1 MTRKV
6 NILHLVVA
14 LAVGLCCVGCFKST
28 VGYTIFRTAVFI
40 QSTDKGDY
48 VKARDLYTYAY
59 YVDTT
64 DWKVASY
71 EDACN
76 KIITNKLTGERRE
89 MPDVYGEMNPSN
101 EYQLTMVINRPM
113 TMMILVDP
121 ENKVYAYRNYEL
133 PDNLPQVDTK
143 LYIVSWRNSY
153 TTAGW
158 RIVNEFYKPPQP
170 ETDPEPAPDDEPE
183 TDPEPAPDDEPETD
197 PENPDEPNTTPDDGE
212 GEGADDGADN
222 SEGGSNGEGEGNNGE
237 GGSNGEGEG
246 NNDENGE
253 NDGEGDSATDTPS
266 TDTPA
271 TDDNP
276 STDKE

>member
-1 MTRKV
+1 MTQKV

-14 LAVGLCCVGCFKST
+14 LAVGLYCVGCFKST

-121 ENKVYAYRNYEL
+121 ENKVYAYR
-133 PDNLPQVDTK
+133 
-143 LYIVSWRNSY
+143 
-153 TTAGW
+153 
-158 RIVNEFYKPPQP
+158 
-170 ETDPEPAPDDEPE
+170 
-183 TDPEPAPDDEPETD
+183 
-197 PENPDEPNTTPDDGE
+197 
-212 GEGADDGADN
+212 
-222 SEGGSNGEGEGNNGE
+222 
-237 GGSNGEGEG
+237 
-246 NNDENGE
+246 
-253 NDGEGDSATDTPS
+253 
-266 TDTPA
+266 
-271 TDDNP
+271 
-276 STDKE
+276 

>member
-40 QSTDKGDY
+40 QSTDKGDF

-64 DWKVASY
+64 EWKVASY

-121 ENKVYAYRNYEL
+121 E
-133 PDNLPQVDTK
+133 
-143 LYIVSWRNSY
+143 
-153 TTAGW
+153 
-158 RIVNEFYKPPQP
+158 
-170 ETDPEPAPDDEPE
+170 TDPENP
-183 TDPEPAPDDEPETD
+183 DEPETD

-222 SEGGSNGEGEGNNGE
+222 GEGGSNGEGEGNNGE
-237 GGSNGEGEG
+237 GNNGEGGSG
-246 NNDENGE
+246 NNGE
-253 NDGEGDSATDTPS
+253 NDGEGDGATDTPS

>member
-40 QSTDKGDY
+40 QSTDKGDF

-143 LYIVSWRNSY
+143 LYIVGWRNSY

-183 TDPEPAPDDEPETD
+183 TN

-212 GEGADDGADN
+212 GEGADDGAD
-222 SEGGSNGEGEGNNGE
+222 NGEGEGNNGE

-253 NDGEGDSATDTPS
+253 NDGEGDGATDTPS

>member
-1 MTRKV
+1 M
-6 NILHLVVA
+6 VVA

-143 LYIVSWRNSY
+143 LYIVGWRNSY

-170 ETDPEPAPDDEPE
+170 ETDPAPDEPE
-183 TDPEPAPDDEPETD
+183 TDPENPDEPETD

-212 GEGADDGADN
+212 GEGADDGAN
-222 SEGGSNGEGEGNNGE
+222 NGEGGSNGEGEGNNGE

-246 NNDENGE
+246 NNGEGGSDNNGE
-253 NDGEGDSATDTPS
+253 NDGEGDGATDTPS

>member
-143 LYIVSWRNSY
+143 LYIVGWRNSY

-170 ETDPEPAPDDEPE
+170 ETDPDPAPDDEPE
-183 TDPEPAPDDEPETD
+183 TNPENPDEPETD

-222 SEGGSNGEGEGNNGE
+222 GEGEGNGE
-237 GGSNGEGEG
+237 GGSNGEGNNGEG
-246 NNDENGE
+246 GNGNNGE
-253 NDGEGDSATDTPS
+253 NDGEGDGATDTPS

>member
-170 ETDPEPAPDDEPE
+170 ETDPDPAPDDEPE
-183 TDPEPAPDDEPETD
+183 TDPENPDEPETA

-222 SEGGSNGEGEGNNGE
+222 GEGGSNGEGEGNNGE
-237 GGSNGEGEG
+237 GGSG
-246 NNDENGE
+246 NNDE
-253 NDGEGDSATDTPS
+253 NDGEGDGATDTPS

>member
-143 LYIVSWRNSY
+143 LYIVGWRNSY

-170 ETDPEPAPDDEPE
+170 ETAPENPA
-183 TDPEPAPDDEPETD
+183 EPETD

-222 SEGGSNGEGEGNNGE
+222 GE
-237 GGSNGEGEG
+237 GGSG
-246 NNDENGE
+246 NNGE
-253 NDGEGDSATDTPS
+253 NDGDGEGDGATDTPS

>member
-1 MTRKV
+1 M
-6 NILHLVVA
+6 VVA

-143 LYIVSWRNSY
+143 LYIVGWRNSY

-170 ETDPEPAPDDEPE
+170 ETDPE
-183 TDPEPAPDDEPETD
+183 
-197 PENPDEPNTTPDDGE
+197 NPDEPNTTPDDGE
-212 GEGADDGADN
+212 GEGVDDGADN
-222 SEGGSNGEGEGNNGE
+222 GEGGSNGEGEGNNGE
-237 GGSNGEGEG
+237 GGSG
-246 NNDENGE
+246 NNGE
-253 NDGEGDSATDTPS
+253 NDGEGDGATDTPS